1 MPLAHAR
8 TIEEVV
14 EANFAAFQ
22 KILPSLLASKAG
34 QYVLLRDEEV
44 AGYFE
49 TAGQAYAKGLA
60 SYPDRLFSVQRVA
73 LRAANIGLVSGRSSL
88 AAQPA

>member
-1 MPLAHAR
+1 MAHAR

-14 EANFAAFQ
+14 EANYSAFQ
-22 KILPSLLASKAG
+22 KILPSLLAARAG
-34 QYVLLRDEEV
+34 QFVLLRDEEV
-44 AGYFE
+44 AGFFE

-73 LRAANIGLVSGRSSL
+73 LRAANIGLVPKLSEL
-88 AAQPA
+88 AATPA